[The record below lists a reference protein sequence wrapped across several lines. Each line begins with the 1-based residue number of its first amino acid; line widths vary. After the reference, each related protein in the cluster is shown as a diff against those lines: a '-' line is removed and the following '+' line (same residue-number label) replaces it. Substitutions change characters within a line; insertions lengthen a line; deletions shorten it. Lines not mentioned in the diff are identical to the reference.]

1 MWCCTFRWVPAPWGT
16 GARGPRAGCI
26 VHQDSR
32 PASERPVWGWTTP
45 AMLFTHSRFLS
56 ETGRNQPS
64 ANVAAAQVGVI
75 GDLQYAAVSEVR

>member
-1 MWCCTFRWVPAPWGT
+1 
-16 GARGPRAGCI
+16 
-26 VHQDSR
+26 
-32 PASERPVWGWTTP
+32 
-45 AMLFTHSRFLS
+45 MLFTHSRFLS